1 MIDNLINN
9 TREKCVIT
17 NSNDIET
24 IFILKDFPIFIGN
37 TKQKIEDDL
46 FSNMIFDISKKCG
59 VIQLKNT
66 INPNLIYSQYH
77 SEAIGNVWENHNI
90 KFSELLINLINNNNI
105 KNVLEIGGSTA
116 KLAKMILNNNNSV
129 DTWTIVEPN
138 IPKQNEIIDE
148 RINFISDFF
157 KSELIREKYDLIIHS
172 HTLEHMFNPNEFLN
186 EINKCLITNGLQ
198 VFSVPN
204 LLSYL
209 KNRHPNILNF
219 EHTIFLSEEIIDYL
233 LLKNK
238 FEILYKENYL
248 EHSIFFVTKENQ
260 IISEPEIPNKY
271 EEYKNMFNNYIEHY
285 QMLISEINHKINQT
299 NSDVYLFGGHVFS
312 QFLISIGLNTEKI
325 KYILDNSQMKNNTR
339 LYGTNL
345 IIKNPNDVDIKDN
358 SIIILKV
365 GNYKDEIISGLLS
378 INPTIKFLE

>member
-1 MIDNLINN
+1 
-9 TREKCVIT
+9 
-17 NSNDIET
+17 
-24 IFILKDFPIFIGN
+24 
-37 TKQKIEDDL
+37 
-46 FSNMIFDISKKCG
+46 
-59 VIQLKNT
+59 
-66 INPNLIYSQYH
+66 
-77 SEAIGNVWENHNI
+77 
-90 KFSELLINLINNNNI
+90 
-105 KNVLEIGGSTA
+105 
-116 KLAKMILNNNNSV
+116 MILNNNNSV
-129 DTWTIVEPN
+129 NTWTIVEPN

-186 EINKCLITNGLQ
+186 EINKCLKTNGLQ

-345 IIKNPNDVDIKDN
+345 IIKNQIHFNHQFYCMSN
-358 SIIILKV
+358 
-365 GNYKDEIISGLLS
+365 G
-378 INPTIKFLE
+378 